1 MTPGIKAAPRL
12 AGMLFVFVL
21 AVCAAAAARAAPSA
35 SVVMDARSGEI
46 LFARNHDT
54 RLHPASLTKM
64 MTLYI
69 AFEAVQRGE
78 ITMDTMVR
86 VSANAAGEPCS
97 CLGLRTGQTIALR
110 YLVRAAAVRSAND
123 AATAI
128 AEAISGSEAAF
139 AERMTRTARAMGM
152 NNTTFRNAHGL
163 THAQHLSTARDMT
176 TLGRQLF
183 FDFPQYYNLFSRR
196 STDAGIAT
204 VNNTNRRFL
213 DAYRGADGIKTGYTR
228 AAGFNLVGSA
238 ERGGKRIIATVF
250 GGTSVAQRNSQMA
263 ELLDMGFERAPV
275 QVAVRRPPA
284 PNYGGTAV
292 ASAQPSGD
300 VAVARTVRLQT
311 TVARSPIPPARPTR
325 GPAAPPEELLVAIAD
340 GINAA
345 VAEIADEAVA
355 EPPFEVVADLPP
367 LAAEMPAP
375 RPEDAPFAVA
385 DAETEMLADDNTD
398 EEIADALAV
407 AALAAAGA
415 PPRPDGLVPDSAA
428 ETADVARAASNL
440 NGLDAIAR
448 DEPQDIALALTAA
461 EALDSGA
468 ALAHA
473 ATAVPQPAPRPE
485 IDEPNTAA
493 APVLPALAAAAPPAR
508 GLPRDIVLTSSL
520 GAPRIDAAAVQSD
533 TPPEVVARTVSTS
546 DTRLWG
552 VQVGR
557 YGSRFEA
564 ERALIQTALSELTTL
579 DGAVRRVQQR
589 SGGFEAHFVG
599 LTQAQA
605 DAACRRLQARDR
617 VCSTL
622 TP

>member
-1 MTPGIKAAPRL
+1 M
-12 AGMLFVFVL
+12 AGMIFVFVL
-21 AVCAAAAARAAPSA
+21 AVCAAASARAAPSA

-69 AFEAVQRGE
+69 VFEAVRNGE
-78 ITMDTMVR
+78 ITMDTKVR
-86 VSANAAGEPCS
+86 VSSKAAAEPCS
-97 CLGLRTGQTIALR
+97 CLGLRAGQSIALR
-110 YLVRAAAVRSAND
+110 FLVRAAAVRSAND

-163 THAQHLSTARDMT
+163 TQAQHLSTARDMT
-176 TLGRQLF
+176 ILGRQLF

-250 GGTSVAQRNSQMA
+250 GGTSVAQRNAQMA
-263 ELLDMGFERAPV
+263 ELLDLGFARAPV
-275 QVAVRRPPA
+275 QVAVRRPPT
-284 PNYGGTAV
+284 PDYSGRAV
-292 ASAQPSGD
+292 AQAPD
-300 VAVARTVRLQT
+300 VAVTRTVRLQT
-311 TVARSPIPPARPTR
+311 SVARSPIPPARPARPGAT
-325 GPAAPPEELLVAIAD
+325 PAAVPSEDLLVAIAD

-345 VAEIADEAVA
+345 VAEVVEEKVA
-355 EPPFEVVADLPP
+355 EAQIETSAADTPAEASADTPFQMVEGPAADLPA
-367 LAAEMPAP
+367 LAAIIPAP
-375 RPEDAPFAVA
+375 RPDDVPFETA
-385 DAETEMLADDNTD
+385 DAETELLADENTD
-398 EEIADALAV
+398 EEIADALVV

-415 PPRPDGLVPDSAA
+415 PPRPEGLAP
-428 ETADVARAASNL
+428 ADPVAARAAMSEI
-440 NGLDAIAR
+440 DALLGAV
-448 DEPQDIALALTAA
+448 DAGGTDLALADSA
-461 EALDSGA
+461 EVAEPAPVAMAS
-468 ALAHA
+468 A
-473 ATAVPQPAPRPE
+473 ATAVPDAPA
-485 IDEPNTAA
+485 
-493 APVLPALAAAAPPAR
+493 LPALASAVPPAR

-520 GAPRIDAAAVQSD
+520 AQPRAAAAAAPRGDAAQEIVS
-533 TPPEVVARTVSTS
+533 RSVSTS
-546 DTRLWG
+546 DARLWG

-557 YGSRFEA
+557 FGSRFEA
-564 ERALIQTALSELTTL
+564 ERALIQTALSELSAL

-599 LTQAQA
+599 LTQEQA
-605 DAACRRLQARDR
+605 DIACRRIQARDR
-617 VCSTL
+617 NCTTL
-622 TP
+622 SP